1 MLKKFISAVLAAA
14 MSLSAVPVLTASAAE
29 GESES
34 AAFYGFEEG
43 EEDWI
48 INSTDGRVSSGY
60 DSYQKHSGERSY
72 KFEAVTSTVQ
82 ESEYAS
88 IAKIFD
94 VTGSDAYKVGIY
106 YLLSEDYTRLDGS
119 TGGAVFTYTLLD
131 NSGAEIPG
139 AKYEYYIASK
149 EYEAGEYDA
158 LWQGNDFYIIPTDNA
173 AKCKITLGIKS
184 ATGQVNFDDVT
195 IDKISKSEALSN
207 PVTQVQIQDENI
219 RDSYECGWEGDD
231 INWWKTSISANAV
244 AEIGVTS
251 TDAHS
256 GSNSYMFK
264 ADTLNVTAENN
275 QQIINNNYNGSYFRV
290 KPGVYDVS
298 WWYKIIGPYRR
309 ASNSWGMS
317 VNIIVYSDDL
327 STQTVNISKTYLDSD
342 ADKDWQQSNYSVTV
356 PDGSS
361 YIRINIGLRASTG
374 TFLIDDLAI
383 KPLVSDFVSTP
394 DLENYHGM
402 SVHKVDDDSIYINLN
417 AEESASDDVLD
428 YVILGNE
435 ESEAAHD
442 ADTGQSI
449 AGYGGLGDTYR
460 QLYPGDDKIWVT
472 MKVDPVKM
480 NYITVKLW
488 GSEFENKEIQN
499 LMIND
504 EYGTLQAKYGTSWP
518 VWDNMYSE
526 PAQRDSYFYATYRL
540 PMAMTYG
547 RTEVRFQIYHGG
559 DANAYS
565 ANGMNEAYEYSR
577 QLYKLVTHTDTRYKK
592 MADDKDG
599 TTKRYDLGAIK
610 VSPNGLSPYDYI
622 INEMNAG
629 IEEILKSQNYGPEW
643 DAAVAAGRSPEGA
656 TGAVLEGTN
665 SYSHGS
671 WENWKN
677 VHYVKC
683 IGSNSENQK
692 GIRAMAMSYNR
703 EWSNHYQ
710 DPEIVDRCVAWLDY
724 QVRSQGSNGGWNN
737 ETYKTWIGGPD
748 RMEANGGINA
758 GARAV
763 GEVYTELA
771 DAIEAGGYLDEYIDD
786 DLNPN
791 TPMVTRKKAY
801 INMYVKASDYMFNV
815 IQRKPAVNQELFNV
829 VSGVAYQMALKRL
842 SPESCMSDEALK
854 QRMYEATGV
863 VASPRGSILIS
874 PKGLSMETVGHLDG
888 AYDGNYGPHGAA
900 MVADL
905 AYMTGDE
912 ELIKK
917 AINASHAMNYFA
929 DTIVNSK
936 GFNAL
941 RRDYNINTRN
951 YKGPGI
957 VEYAAWNNFIAAGF
971 GSKDSV
977 RSMELFIENG
987 ELYLSSLVSDRRL
1000 LYYMILNFD
1009 IMGDDIKKASQG
1021 YKTYADIKD
1030 IPQEAAIVTLSWK
1043 GIIEGV
1049 NETNFAPNEKIDE
1062 ETFKRWLNNAFGN
1075 DYEIKYTDIM
1085 SRAQAAYEIYYKLL
1099 DNGVYIT
1106 KFDLGSGI
1114 YLPNEPWNVDEDGKQ
1129 KEYVFSDEVAQSFS
1143 FQHNGEFVRGTLDW
1157 RSTMPSGTYYADN
1170 HREVAVYSQ
1179 VIRWHEMND
1188 QWSGHGNGYMTTPLG
1203 LRRVNVAK
1211 YGPYVIIMNCSDEN
1225 KSVNIEFSADV
1236 AKAHDI
1242 VSDTMMDVNSKITM
1256 KPLTTIILDLRE
1268 TEEKA

>member
-1 MLKKFISAVLAAA
+1 MAQGKAEYYLEDS
-14 MSLSAVPVLTASAAE
+14 VLTFYIGHTRIKVLSFNKVGSGKNIYSRTHAKNHYELHYVLKGDGMIDVGDEKYALKRGTLYVTGPGLIYRKSGGKNDSVYEYEMTLRIEEDGCE
-29 GESES
+29 GELS
-34 AAFYGFEEG
+34 
-43 EEDWI
+43 
-48 INSTDGRVSSGY
+48 
-60 DSYQKHSGERSY
+60 
-72 KFEAVTSTVQ
+72 
-82 ESEYAS
+82 
-88 IAKIFD
+88 KI
-94 VTGSDAYKVGIY
+94 
-106 YLLSEDYTRLDGS
+106 LS
-119 TGGAVFTYTLLD
+119 
-131 NSGAEIPG
+131 
-139 AKYEYYIASK
+139 
-149 EYEAGEYDA
+149 
-158 LWQGNDFYIIPTDNA
+158 
-173 AKCKITLGIKS
+173 
-184 ATGQVNFDDVT
+184 
-195 IDKISKSEALSN
+195 SKSFFLCEGLTDCEICFRSAERELIEHNGFYMESIEN
-207 PVTQVQIQDENI
+207 NLKQIIIMLLRKYGVSMPYIPLPKAEKEDKCCLITDMEFIFNI
-219 RDSYECGWEGDD
+219 R
-231 INWWKTSISANAV
+231 
-244 AEIGVTS
+244 
-251 TDAHS
+251 
-256 GSNSYMFK
+256 
-264 ADTLNVTAENN
+264 
-275 QQIINNNYNGSYFRV
+275 
-290 KPGVYDVS
+290 
-298 WWYKIIGPYRR
+298 
-309 ASNSWGMS
+309 
-317 VNIIVYSDDL
+317 
-327 STQTVNISKTYLDSD
+327 
-342 ADKDWQQSNYSVTV
+342 
-356 PDGSS
+356 
-361 YIRINIGLRASTG
+361 
-374 TFLIDDLAI
+374 
-383 KPLVSDFVSTP
+383 
-394 DLENYHGM
+394 
-402 SVHKVDDDSIYINLN
+402 
-417 AEESASDDVLD
+417 
-428 YVILGNE
+428 
-435 ESEAAHD
+435 
-442 ADTGQSI
+442 
-449 AGYGGLGDTYR
+449 
-460 QLYPGDDKIWVT
+460 
-472 MKVDPVKM
+472 
-480 NYITVKLW
+480 
-488 GSEFENKEIQN
+488 
-499 LMIND
+499 
-504 EYGTLQAKYGTSWP
+504 
-518 VWDNMYSE
+518 E

-599 TTKRYDLGAIK
+599 TTKRYDL
-610 VSPNGLSPYDYI
+610 
-622 INEMNAG
+622 
-629 IEEILKSQNYGPEW
+629 
-643 DAAVAAGRSPEGA
+643 
-656 TGAVLEGTN
+656 GAVLEGTN

-957 VEYAAWNNFIAAGF
+957 VEYAAWNNFIEAGF

-977 RSMELFIENG
+977 RSMELKAGRNTLILTDKEIPNT
-987 ELYLSSLVSDRRL
+987 YLINVKNIS
-1000 LYYMILNFD
+1000 F
-1009 IMGDDIKKASQG
+1009 
-1021 YKTYADIKD
+1021 
-1030 IPQEAAIVTLSWK
+1030 
-1043 GIIEGV
+1043 
-1049 NETNFAPNEKIDE
+1049 EKID
-1062 ETFKRWLNNAFGN
+1062 
-1075 DYEIKYTDIM
+1075 
-1085 SRAQAAYEIYYKLL
+1085 
-1099 DNGVYIT
+1099 
-1106 KFDLGSGI
+1106 
-1114 YLPNEPWNVDEDGKQ
+1114 
-1129 KEYVFSDEVAQSFS
+1129 
-1143 FQHNGEFVRGTLDW
+1143 
-1157 RSTMPSGTYYADN
+1157 
-1170 HREVAVYSQ
+1170 
-1179 VIRWHEMND
+1179 
-1188 QWSGHGNGYMTTPLG
+1188 
-1203 LRRVNVAK
+1203 
-1211 YGPYVIIMNCSDEN
+1211 
-1225 KSVNIEFSADV
+1225 
-1236 AKAHDI
+1236 
-1242 VSDTMMDVNSKITM
+1242 
-1256 KPLTTIILDLRE
+1256 
-1268 TEEKA
+1268 